1 MAKKD
6 IMELIRRYEQKLMSG
21 KSVYLDANEFD
32 ELAEYFDSLNDIDSA
47 REVVNAGLSIHPD
60 SSSLLLKQAR
70 FYVYDGCYTEAL
82 SIINKSST
90 QYDFDSHL
98 LRIECFLQVG
108 LNAEAHALV
117 SEIFANEKEDLD
129 NVLAEIGFLYVE
141 ADLFE
146 EAILYF
152 EKSLSYNQDNK
163 DVLSDLSYAYE
174 MLGNYDAA
182 IKATDRIL
190 DLDSYTYEAWINLG
204 KLYSMQDAFD
214 KAVDAFDFAYTIND
228 SDNNT
233 LKLKA
238 HCLSLCGRTQEAID
252 IFEEL
257 LKASSVDTSIY
268 FLLAECYQTL
278 EMYDK
283 SLFYL
288 VKYGEVIDAI
298 STKTSSLIE
307 EDNLEAALDIVKQGL
322 DKDQYSV
329 ELNLI
334 AGDIRFRQGLYNDAE
349 GYFLRAYSVKEDSI
363 LILDRL
369 SVVAIKQEKFEDAIC
384 YTQELLYLDINNLVV
399 KQRLALLHF
408 EVGDARE
415 LNNILDQF
423 SDDELSSLFQL
434 IYTFDQYGNLSRSEV
449 INYLLQAR
457 ENRILFKN
465 LKY

>member
-6 IMELIRRYEQKLMSG
+6 IIELVRRYEQKLVSG
-21 KSVYLDANEFD
+21 KSVYLDADEFD
-32 ELAEYFDSLNDIDSA
+32 DLAEYFDSLNDVDSA
-47 REVVNAGLSIHPD
+47 REVVNTGLSIHPEN
-60 SSSLLLKQAR
+60 SSLLLKKAR
-70 FYVYDGCYTEAL
+70 FYVYDGDYVKAL
-82 SIINKSST
+82 NIINKSSA
-90 QYDFDSHL
+90 QYDFDSYL
-98 LRIECFLQVG
+98 LRIECFLQIG
-108 LNAEAHALV
+108 LQAEAHTLV
-117 SEIFANEKEDLD
+117 SEILMNEEEDLD

-141 ADLFE
+141 ADLFN

-152 EKSLSYNQDNK
+152 EKSLSYNLENK

-174 MLGNYDAA
+174 MLGDYSAA
-182 IKATDRIL
+182 IRITDQIL

-204 KLYSMQDAFD
+204 KLYSMQEDFE

-238 HCLSLCGRTQEAID
+238 HCLSLSGRIQEAID

-257 LKASSVDTSIY
+257 LRSNSTDTSIY
-268 FLLAECYQTL
+268 YLLAECYQLL

-283 SLFYL
+283 SLSYL
-288 VKYGEVIDAI
+288 VKYGEVVDAI
-298 STKTSSLIE
+298 SKQTSSLIE
-307 EDNLEAALDIVKQGL
+307 ENSFEAALDIVKQGL
-322 DKDQYSV
+322 DKDQYSI

-334 AGDIRFRQGLYNDAE
+334 AGDICFRQEKFEDAE
-349 GYFLRAYSVKEDSI
+349 SYFSKAYSLKKDSL

-369 SVVAIKQEKFEDAIC
+369 SIATIKQEKYEAAIG
-384 YTQELLYLDINNLVV
+384 YTKELLSLDLGNSII

-408 EVGDARE
+408 EVGE
-415 LNNILDQF
+415 TIQLNRILDQF
-423 SDDELSSLFQL
+423 SDEELSTLFRL
-434 IYTFDQYGNLSRSEV
+434 IYTFDQNDLSRSE
-449 INYLLQAR
+449 IIDYLLQAK